1 MPLVVIVRSTS
12 HASRFERTLP
22 RARIVAHGF
31 ASTGRAK
38 KPEKLAATV
47 ASGAV
52 RAPQAGTSASWLKSD
67 SEQKI
72 AGCRANKVSRC
83 HTEELPPSEKRF
95 GVRGC
100 QEGSAAVRIGLGSDA
115 SDERTTSTSQGSA
128 EPKGSFARRVSPW
141 PRSPTLAQRPRGTRL
156 GFLEREPYMHN
167 VASDAIEF
175 ARFRASRSSCV

>member
-83 HTEELPPSEKRF
+83 QTEELPPSEKPF
-95 GVRGC
+95 GARGHAKRGQPLC
-100 QEGSAAVRIGLGSDA
+100 ESGWGATQVMSGPRAH
-115 SDERTTSTSQGSA
+115 
-128 EPKGSFARRVSPW
+128 RRGAQNQRGPLPGVSPW
-141 PRSPTLAQRPRGTRL
+141 PRSATLAQRPRGTRL